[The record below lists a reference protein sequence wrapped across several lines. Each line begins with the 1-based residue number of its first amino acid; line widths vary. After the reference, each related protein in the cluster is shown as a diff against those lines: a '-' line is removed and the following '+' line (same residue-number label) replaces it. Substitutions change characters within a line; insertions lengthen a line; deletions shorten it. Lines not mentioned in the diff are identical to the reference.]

1 MNNFTASNGIEI
13 SVANGASGT
22 YLLGSLTANECADQ
36 THATGS
42 AKGIQALREFFQAE
56 ADERLGRWR
65 WPEDPHL
72 VVYPTEFPDM
82 VRVLHEPNGQGMS
95 YDRNEY
101 PDHTTGYSGAGN
113 AYFDAHPEPKPW
125 HEASIGDV
133 WVMEPLK
140 VVYTVVGGNEK
151 WFTRGDVFGKA
162 ERRDLDDPVF
172 TAGRRIWPEVS

>member
-1 MNNFTASNGIEI
+1 MNDFTASNGT
-13 SVANGASGT
+13 SVSLRPNGT
-22 YLLGSLTANECADQ
+22 CRIDLNP
-36 THATGS
+36 TGKRVVIGLS
-42 AKGIQALREFFQAE
+42 KAELYRETVDALREFFQAE

-113 AYFDAHPEPKPW
+113 AYFDAHPKPKPW

-133 WVMEPLK
+133 WVMEPLE